1 MLFCYYLHN
10 NLVLKKL
17 KLFFSNGYNYE
28 LDCLSLLGHTT
39 KIGELENRGQQ
50 QKDKKDY
57 SYATYICVIQKKYQI
72 I

>member
-39 KIGELENRGQQ
+39 KIGELENRG
-50 QKDKKDY
+50 
-57 SYATYICVIQKKYQI
+57 
-72 I
+72 